1 MKKHM
6 SSSIS
11 SEAEEETASGDH
23 TQMLLMQEQVVA
35 HDVVVLRKWM
45 VWEERSVSFLDLL
58 DEKIFPTSGGPL
70 QD

>member
-1 MKKHM
+1 
-6 SSSIS
+6 
-11 SEAEEETASGDH
+11 
-23 TQMLLMQEQVVA
+23 MQEQVVA

-45 VWEERSVSFLDLL
+45 VWEERSVSFLGLL